1 MYAFSVNEKGQKSLF
16 SCWYAPENK
25 NHQYQ
30 CIANTL
36 MLNSPVLG
44 TALLFRKIKFAVV
57 TYLEL
62 AASIFLAENYHF
74 CHLHRLQHSY
84 IIYAG
89 RLRNYRG
96 LE

>member
-74 CHLHRLQHSY
+74 CHLKRPKSEQNTR
-84 IIYAG
+84 IKFMPG
-89 RLRNYRG
+89 V
-96 LE
+96 